1 MARLN
6 LTDFGNH
13 RVRCESEKT
22 QQKFLKS
29 VTFLTSIMCL
39 NFIDFSNHSVRCESV
54 KNTKFKKKI
63 DQHGMFLKCID
74 LSNQDV

>member
-1 MARLN
+1 MACLN

-29 VTFLTSIMCL
+29 IPFL
-39 NFIDFSNHSVRCESV
+39 
-54 KNTKFKKKI
+54 
-63 DQHGMFLKCID
+63 DQHNVPKLY
-74 LSNQDV
+74 

>member
-39 NFIDFSNHSVRCESV
+39 NFIDFSNHSVRCESE
-54 KNTKFKKKI
+54 KKK
-63 DQHGMFLKCID
+63 
-74 LSNQDV
+74 